1 MLLVQSWAV
10 LVQNELMLVQYFR
23 KNTIKTTIFTN

>member
-1 MLLVQSWAV
+1 MLVHGHFL

-23 KNTIKTTIFTN
+23 KNTIKTTLFTN